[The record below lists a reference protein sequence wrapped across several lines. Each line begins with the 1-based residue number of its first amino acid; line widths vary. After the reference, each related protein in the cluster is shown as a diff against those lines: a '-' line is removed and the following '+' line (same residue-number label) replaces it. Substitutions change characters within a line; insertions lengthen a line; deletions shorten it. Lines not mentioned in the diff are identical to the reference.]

1 MFMGHLI
8 KSNHRAQRKNKVDT
22 YGAAVLHLTIVP
34 LLLAAKMCTNTH
46 EYSIYIRILWSKPRI
61 FFSHSHARA
70 QGFRI
75 QTH

>member
-22 YGAAVLHLTIVP
+22 YGAAVLHLTIAP

-46 EYSIYIRILWSKPRI
+46 EYSI
-61 FFSHSHARA
+61 
-70 QGFRI
+70 
-75 QTH
+75 